1 MRTFAHQKY
10 MKNYQLN
17 LIKKTMKKTTL
28 LKSLFVAI
36 ILSITTL
43 TYAQDEPTIPEVTTM
58 EEVIAALGENDQTVG
73 VKVHFKNLEPIFVV
87 KSLYTDIY
95 MPDGTT
101 LLKIKTACPKK
112 FDAIGRYYYNNDK
125 ESGALGFKFEI
136 EEITAAY
143 AFHNLYFLAENKTQ
157 NAVEITNPVVVTA
170 VNNNN
175 VFVQYQDFDK
185 TSHGDLLIV
194 EGEHSLQIG
203 DQITGFTATLNSAR
217 RDTVITGND
226 TTVTMIRN
234 TYFNVNATTLGS
246 VTNNNTIKYEAVTS
260 LNNLNLQAAKA
271 IQLPTNGTI
280 VKEGEKY
287 FYKVGVSSIE
297 VKSNS
302 INLDSYIGNPISEM
316 VRGVVDYYN
325 SAENT
330 FNVIITEIKAL
341 DTNYATIAEWI
352 DAAQSGITTGTLK
365 NPVNVTLSVY
375 QSYKSF
381 VFIQDET
388 GAICLNFGD
397 YKENPIKTG
406 DVIKGIEG
414 NLKYINASN
423 AIIAPIIEIAK
434 ENAPTYVENI
444 EVLESNVVAKPID
457 VTIAELNADEKA
469 VKEGAISQY
478 ANRLVRLN
486 GIKKG
491 SKWIGNNPRVY
502 PLIQG
507 EDTLAYAVNTLNF
520 VSTKLETLQMTIV
533 GIIDYMTINSSQLY
547 SIYPL
552 STDHVH
558 LVAPEFVPEAGMY
571 EKKVEVAISML
582 GEQGVDYTAVYYTT
596 DPEFNPEDD
605 PNMNNGEEYTE
616 PLQLTETTTIHAMA
630 TYLDDE
636 SKLSPIV
643 KAIYTIVD
651 ELPTDPT
658 ETDKVV
664 LVATVYTNNGSI
676 IVNTEVGNNIE
687 VYTVNGQNIYNA
699 MATSNVTAIEANGNN
714 VVIVR
719 VNGKSIKVAVK

>member
-1 MRTFAHQKY
+1 
-10 MKNYQLN
+10 
-17 LIKKTMKKTTL
+17 MKKTTF
-28 LKSLFVAI
+28 LKSLFIAI
-36 ILSITTL
+36 VLSITTL
-43 TYAQDEPTIPEVTTM
+43 MYAQDEPTIPEVTTM
-58 EEVIAALGENDQTVG
+58 EEVIAALGDNDQTVG
-73 VKVHFKNLEPIFVV
+73 VRVHFKNLEPVFVV
-87 KSLYTDIY
+87 KSLFTETY

-101 LLKIKTACPKK
+101 LLKIRTACPSK
-112 FDAIGRYYYNNDK
+112 FDAIGRYYYNNDT
-125 ESGALGFKFEI
+125 ESGTIGFKFEV
-136 EEITAAY
+136 EEVTAIY
-143 AFHNLYFLAENKTQ
+143 AFHDLYYLAGSNIKTP
-157 NAVEITNPVVVTA
+157 VEITKPVVVSA
-170 VNNNN
+170 VDNNN
-175 VFVQYQDFDK
+175 VFVQYQDFNK
-185 TSHGDLLIV
+185 NNRGDLLII

-203 DQITGFTATLNSAR
+203 DQITGFTASLNSAR
-217 RDTVITGND
+217 IDSVITEKD

-260 LNNLNLQAAKA
+260 LNNLNLRAAKA

-352 DAAQSGITTGTLK
+352 EAAQSGITTGSLK

-375 QSYKSF
+375 ASYKSF

-406 DVIKGIEG
+406 DVIKGIKG

-444 EVLESNVVAKPID
+444 EVLESNVVVKPID
-457 VTIAELNADEKA
+457 VTIAELNADED
-469 VKEGAISQY
+469 AI
-478 ANRLVRLN
+478 ANGEMPKFANHLVRLN
-486 GIKKG
+486 GVKKAKNFYG
-491 SKWIGNNPRVY
+491 KTYYLV
-502 PLIQG
+502 QDD
-507 EDTLAYAVNTLNF
+507 DTLSFNQSTLQK
-520 VSTKLETLQMTIV
+520 VWSKLDTLQMTIIGV
-533 GIIDYMTINSSQLY
+533 IDYKTINTSDLY
-547 SIYPL
+547 SIYPR
-552 STDHVH
+552 SVEDVH

-571 EKKVEVAISML
+571 EKEVEVAITML
-582 GEQGVDYTAVYYTT
+582 GEKGVDYTNIYYTT
-596 DPEFNPEDD
+596 DPEFNPEED
-605 PNMNNGEEYTE
+605 PYMNNSEEEYTE
-616 PLQLTETTTIHAMA
+616 PLQLTETTTIHAIA

-636 SKLSPIV
+636 SKTSPIV

-651 ELPTDPT
+651 ELPT
-658 ETDKVV
+658 ETDKVA
-664 LVATVYTNNGSI
+664 LIATVYTNNGSI

-687 VYTVNGQNIYNA
+687 VYTVGGQNIYNA
-699 MATSNVTAIEANGNN
+699 AATSTTTTIDANGNN
-714 VVIVR
+714 VLVVR
-719 VNGKSIKVAVK
+719 VNGKAVKVAVR

>member
-1 MRTFAHQKY
+1 
-10 MKNYQLN
+10 MK
-17 LIKKTMKKTTL
+17 TTTL

-36 ILSITTL
+36 VLSITTL
-43 TYAQDEPTIPEVTTM
+43 VYAQDEPVIPEVTTM
-58 EEVIAALGENDQTVG
+58 EEVIAALGDNNQTVG
-73 VKVHFKNLEPIFVV
+73 VRVHFKNLEPIFVV

-101 LLKIKTACPKK
+101 FLNIKTVCPSK
-112 FDAIGRYYYNNDK
+112 FDAIGRYYYNNDE
-125 ESGALGFKFEI
+125 ESGSLGFKFEV

-143 AFHNLYFLAENKTQ
+143 AFHNLYYLAESKAQ
-157 NAVEITNPVVVTA
+157 NAVEIKNPVVVTA
-170 VNNNN
+170 VDNNN

-185 TSHGDLLIV
+185 INHGDLLVV

-203 DQITGFTATLNSAR
+203 DQITGFTATLKSAR
-217 RDTVITGND
+217 RDSVITEND

-234 TYFNVNATTLGS
+234 RYFNVNVSSFGTITKNNVVKYSETT
-246 VTNNNTIKYEAVTS
+246 
-260 LNNLNLQAAKA
+260 LNNLIDENAETSAV
-271 IQLPTNGTI
+271 QLPVGGTI

-287 FYKVGVSSIE
+287 LYKVNKESVE
-297 VKSNS
+297 VKSNTV
-302 INLDSYIGNPISEM
+302 NLDEYLDGPISEM
-316 VRGVVDYYN
+316 VRGVVDYYHT
-325 SAENT
+325 AENT

-352 DAAQSGITTGTLK
+352 DAAQSGITTGSLK

-414 NLKYINASN
+414 NLKCISETN

-434 ENAPTYVENI
+434 ENAPTYVKNI
-444 EVLESNVVAKPID
+444 EVLESNVVVKPID
-457 VTIAELNADEKA
+457 VTIAELNADEDA
-469 VKEGAISQY
+469 IKEGVISKF
-478 ANRLVRLN
+478 ANRLVRIN
-486 GIKKG
+486 GAING
-491 SKWIGNNPRVY
+491 TKWVGANPKIF

-507 EDTLAYAVNTLNF
+507 EDTLTYSTNTLNAF
-520 VSTKLETLQMTIV
+520 PLNTMMKKDNTSQMTIIGV
-533 GIIDYMTINSSQLY
+533 IDYKIINSSNLY
-547 SIYPL
+547 SIYPR
-552 STDHVH
+552 SVDDVH
-558 LVAPEFVPEAGMY
+558 LVAPEFVPAAGMY
-571 EKKVEVAISML
+571 EKEVEVAITML
-582 GEQGVDYTAVYYTT
+582 GEQGVDYTAIYYTT

-605 PNMNNGEEYTE
+605 PEMLDGKEYTE

-630 TYLDDE
+630 TYLEDE
-636 SKLSPIV
+636 SKSSPIV

-651 ELPTDPT
+651 ESPT

-676 IVNTEVGNNIE
+676 FVNTEVGNNIE

-699 MATSNVTAIEANGNN
+699 MATSNITTIDANGNN

-719 VNGKSIKVAVK
+719 INGKSVKVAVR

>member
-1 MRTFAHQKY
+1 
-10 MKNYQLN
+10 MK
-17 LIKKTMKKTTL
+17 TTTL
-28 LKSLFVAI
+28 LKTLFLCI
-36 ILSITTL
+36 TLSITAL
-43 TYAQDEPTIPEVTTM
+43 VYAQDEPTIPEVTTM
-58 EEVIAALGENDQTVG
+58 EEVIAALGDNDQTVG
-73 VKVHFKNLEPIFVV
+73 VRVHFKNLEPIFVV

-101 LLKIKTACPKK
+101 LLKIQTACPKK

-125 ESGALGFKFEI
+125 ESGTIGFKFEI
-136 EEITAAY
+136 EEVTATY
-143 AFHNLYFLAENKTQ
+143 TFHNLYYLAESKAQ
-157 NAVEITNPVVVTA
+157 NAVEIVNPVVVTA
-170 VNNNN
+170 VDNNN
-175 VFVQYQDFDK
+175 VFVQYQDFNK
-185 TSHGDLLIV
+185 TNHGDLLVI
-194 EGEHSLQIG
+194 EGGHSLQVG

-217 RDTVITGND
+217 RDTVITEND

-234 TYFNVNATTLGS
+234 RYFSVNASSFGTITK
-246 VTNNNTIKYEAVTS
+246 NNVIKYRATTT
-260 LNNLNLQAAKA
+260 LNNLINDDENAEA
-271 IQLPTNGTI
+271 IDKDKNVEASAVQLPIGGTI

-287 FYKVGVSSIE
+287 LYKVNEESVE
-297 VKSNS
+297 MKSNTV
-302 INLDSYIGNPISEM
+302 NLDEYLDNPISEM
-316 VRGVVDYYN
+316 VRGVVDYYHT
-325 SAENT
+325 AENT

-406 DVIKGIEG
+406 DVIKGING
-414 NLKYINASN
+414 NLKCISETN

-434 ENAPTYVENI
+434 ENAPTYAENI
-444 EVLESNVVAKPID
+444 EVLESNVVVKPID
-457 VTIAELNADEKA
+457 VTIAELNADEDAIANGEMPKFA
-469 VKEGAISQY
+469 NHLVK
-478 ANRLVRLN
+478 LN
-486 GIKKG
+486 GVKKAKNSYG
-491 SKWIGNNPRVY
+491 RTYYLVQDN
-502 PLIQG
+502 
-507 EDTLAYAVNTLNF
+507 DTLSFNQ
-520 VSTKLETLQMTIV
+520 STLQKVWSKLDDTLQKTITGV
-533 GIIDYMTINSSQLY
+533 IDYKTINSAALY
-547 SIYPL
+547 SIYPR
-552 STDHVH
+552 SVEDVH
-558 LVAPEFVPEAGMY
+558 LVAPEFVPAAGMY
-571 EKKVEVAISML
+571 EKEIEVAITML

-605 PNMNNGEEYTE
+605 PEMLDGEEYTE

-636 SKLSPIV
+636 SKSSPIV

-651 ELPTDPT
+651 ELPT

-699 MATSNVTAIEANGNN
+699 MATSNVTTIDANGNN

>member
-1 MRTFAHQKY
+1 
-10 MKNYQLN
+10 MK
-17 LIKKTMKKTTL
+17 TTTL

-36 ILSITTL
+36 VLSITTL
-43 TYAQDEPTIPEVTTM
+43 VYAQDEPTIPEVTTM

-125 ESGALGFKFEI
+125 ESGALGFKFEV
-136 EEITAAY
+136 EEVTAAY
-143 AFHNLYFLAENKTQ
+143 AFHNLYYLAESKTQ
-157 NAVEITNPVVVTA
+157 TAVEIVNPVVVTA
-170 VNNNN
+170 VDNNN

-185 TSHGDLLIV
+185 GIHGNLIVV

-203 DQITGFTATLNSAR
+203 DQLTGFTATLNLAR
-217 RDTVITGND
+217 RDSLFTETDTV
-226 TTVTMIRN
+226 VTMIRN
-234 TYFNVNATTLGS
+234 TYFNVEASSFGTITS
-246 VTNNNTIKYEAVTS
+246 DNTIKYKTEEHLDSINPNEAIAV
-260 LNNLNLQAAKA
+260 
-271 IQLPTNGTI
+271 QLPIGGI
-280 VKEGEKY
+280 IKKENDKY
-287 FYKVGVSSIE
+287 FYKIGDSSVEITSTT
-297 VKSNS
+297 V
-302 INLDSYIGNPISEM
+302 NLDNYLNNPISEM
-316 VRGVVDYYN
+316 VRGVINYYHT
-325 SAENT
+325 AENT
-330 FNVIITEIKAL
+330 MPENRFNVIITEIKAL

-352 DAAQSGITTGTLK
+352 DAAQAGITTGALK

-414 NLKYINASN
+414 NLKCISETTN

-444 EVLESNVVAKPID
+444 EVLESNVVVKPID
-457 VTIAELNADEKA
+457 VTIAELNADEDA
-469 VKEGAISQY
+469 IKEGVISKF
-478 ANRLVRLN
+478 ANHLVRLN
-486 GIKKG
+486 GVKKAKNFYG
-491 SKWIGNNPRVY
+491 RTY
-502 PLIQG
+502 YLTQ
-507 EDTLAYAVNTLNF
+507 ETDTLPYNFSTLYNF
-520 VSTKLETLQMTIV
+520 SSQIDTLQMTITGV
-533 GIIDYMTINSSQLY
+533 IDYKTINSAALY
-547 SIYPL
+547 SIYPR
-552 STDHVH
+552 SVEDVH
-558 LVAPEFVPEAGMY
+558 LVAPEFVPAAGLY
-571 EKKVEVAISML
+571 EKEVEVAITML

-605 PNMNNGEEYTE
+605 PFMNDGEEYTE
-616 PLQLTETTTIHAMA
+616 PLQLTETTTIHAIA
-630 TYLDDE
+630 TYLEDE
-636 SKLSPIV
+636 SKASPIV

-651 ELPTDPT
+651 ELPN

-676 IVNTEVGNNIE
+676 FVNTEVGNNIE

-699 MATSNVTAIEANGNN
+699 MATSNITTIDANGNN

-719 VNGKSIKVAVK
+719 VNGKSVKVAIK